1 MCIAINRACHNPS
14 RYMIIMRPDDC
25 SQLLFIPA
33 ISTINDDQ
41 IIIFILDC
49 ITHTYFTCI
58 RPILCYNPSTQ
69 IPLFNIRA
77 VIQIISGYIFIDL
90 VSILIQKVFR
100 HRFIIFKH
108 NKIIIFRHCLC
119 KDIVIIWILRTH
131 LIRDSKA
138 QIVNDID
145 ISFHISAV
153 H

>member
-1 MCIAINRACHNPS
+1 MCIAINRACHNPC
-14 RYMIIMRPDDC
+14 RYMIIMCPDDC
-25 SQLLFIPA
+25 SQLFFMPA
-33 ISTINDDQ
+33 ISAINDNQ
-41 IIIFILDC
+41 IIILILNR
-49 ITHTYFTCI
+49 ITHTETSV
-58 RPILCYNPSTQ
+58 RSILCYNPSTQ

-100 HRFIIFKH
+100 HRFIVFEH